1 MEVRMKIK
9 IALLGYKDFAER
21 AKQYIQYL
29 KNVEVSVYPCLG
41 YESISLVQKLQ
52 NEGIDA
58 IVTGQTNYI
67 QVKDKVSI
75 PVIPFR
81 VTFVDAVN
89 AFSQALKFNDKN
101 VALLYPSFDDFE
113 FDFKA
118 LSYFIGLNL
127 VQLSYSSIEDLKDK
141 IADLKQL
148 GIKLLIGTT
157 LAVSMC
163 KDYDISGIEIYSV
176 ESIIYASIDKAIE
189 VVKAIRE
196 KQSSEILRDL
206 IINNV
211 HEGVVYIDEFGKI
224 RIFNDEAVKLFKLE
238 QLPVIGNHIDGIA
251 SELKLMSTLETGN
264 VDINSIEVIK
274 NINLSISR
282 IPIKINNK
290 IIGVVSTFQNTENI
304 ENIGEAIR
312 RIKRTD
318 GFIAKHNFDNLI
330 GKSATFI
337 STINLSKKYARSDLP
352 ILVEGETGTGK
363 ELFVQSIHNF
373 SYRRHY
379 PFVAINCASLPE
391 NLLESELFG
400 YESGAFT
407 GASSSGK
414 KGMFEIADGGTL
426 FLDEINSIPKSF
438 QAKLLRVIEEK
449 EIIRIGGKRIIPV
462 NVRIIATS
470 NVSVKSMIDKG
481 DFREDLYYRIGIL
494 KINIPPLRDRI
505 SDLPYL
511 IEGLSGDINLYK
523 NYGFQDVYNK
533 MWQKLMKY
541 NFPGNIRELKMFLYR
556 FFILL
561 DENRIDDVLYID
573 DLIDFCIDE
582 MIEEMKNCSNAFQ
595 PLGINKQNERRVILD
610 LMKEYK
616 NNKSLVAK
624 HMGIGRNTL
633 YRKLKT
639 LGIYDFE

>member
-1 MEVRMKIK
+1 MKIK
-9 IALLGYKDFAER
+9 IALLGYKGFTER
-21 AKQYIQYL
+21 AEKYIQYL
-29 KNVEVSVYPCLG
+29 KNVEVSIYSSIG
-41 YESISLVQKLQ
+41 YESLPLVQKLQ
-52 NEGIDA
+52 EEGIDA

-67 QVKDKVSI
+67 QVKDKVNI

-89 AFSQALKFNDKN
+89 AFTQALKFKEKT

-118 LSYFIGLNL
+118 LADFIGLNII
-127 VQLSYSSIEDLKDK
+127 QLSYNSVWDLENK
-141 IADLKQL
+141 IADLKQQEV
-148 GIKLLIGTT
+148 KLLIGTT
-157 LAVSMC
+157 LAVSVC
-163 KDYDISGIEIYSV
+163 KNHGINGIEIYSV

-196 KQSSEILRDL
+196 KRSNEILRDL

-211 HEGVVYIDEFGKI
+211 HEGIVYTDEFGKI
-224 RIFNDEAVKLFKLE
+224 HIFNDEAASLFKLE
-238 QLPVIGNHIDGIA
+238 GLPVVGRHIDEIA
-251 SELKLMSTLETGN
+251 SELKLMETLRTGN
-264 VDINSIEVIK
+264 TDIDSIEVIK
-274 NINLSISR
+274 NIHLSINR

-290 IIGVVSTFQNTENI
+290 IIGIVSTFQNTENI
-304 ENIGEAIR
+304 ESIGDAIR
-312 RIKRTD
+312 RIKKAD
-318 GFIAKHNFDNLI
+318 GFIAKHTFDSLI
-330 GKSATFI
+330 GKSPAFL
-337 STINLSKKYARSDLP
+337 STIDLSKKYARSDLP

-373 SYRRHY
+373 SFRKNY

-400 YESGAFT
+400 YEPGAFT

-414 KGMFEIADGGTL
+414 KGLFEIADGGTL

-449 EIIRIGGKRIIPV
+449 EIIRIGGKKIIPV

-470 NVSVKSMIDKG
+470 NVSIRSMIDKG
-481 DFREDLYYRIGIL
+481 DFREDLYYRIGTL
-494 KINIPPLRDRI
+494 KVNIPPLRDRM

-511 IEGLSGDINLYK
+511 IEGLSKDINLYK
-523 NYGFQDVYNK
+523 NHDFQEVHDK
-533 MWQKLMKY
+533 IWQKLMNY
-541 NFPGNIRELKMFLYR
+541 NFHGNIRELKMFLHR

-561 DENRIDDVLYID
+561 DEDHIDDVFYID
-573 DLIDFCIDE
+573 GLIDFCVDE
-582 MIEEMKNCSNAFQ
+582 MIQKVDDHSDISQ
-595 PLGINKQNERRVILD
+595 KLGIIQQSERRVILN
-610 LMKEYK
+610 LLKEYK

-633 YRKLKT
+633 YRKMKT
-639 LGIYDFE
+639 LGIYEP

>member
-1 MEVRMKIK
+1 MKIK
-9 IALLGYKDFAER
+9 IALLGYKGFTER
-21 AKQYIQYL
+21 AEKYIQYL
-29 KNVEVSVYPCLG
+29 KNVEVCIYSSLG
-41 YESISLVQKLQ
+41 YESLPLAQKLQ

-89 AFSQALKFNDKN
+89 AFTQALKFEEKT
-101 VALLYPSFDDFE
+101 VALMYPSFDDFE
-113 FDFKA
+113 FDFVA
-118 LSYFIGLNL
+118 LADFIGLNI
-127 VQLSYSSIEDLKDK
+127 VQLTYNSICDLKKK
-141 IADLKQL
+141 IADLKQQ

-157 LAVSMC
+157 LAVSIC
-163 KDYDISGIEIYSV
+163 KDYGIRGIEIYSV

-196 KQSSEILRDL
+196 KRSNEIFRDL

-211 HEGVVYIDEFGKI
+211 HEGIVYIDEFGKI
-224 RIFNDEAVKLFKLE
+224 HIFNDEAARLFKLE
-238 QLPVIGNHIDGIA
+238 GFLVIGKHIDEIA
-251 SELKLMSTLETGN
+251 SDLRLTDTLRTG
-264 VDINSIEVIK
+264 DIEINSIEVIR
-274 NINLSISR
+274 NMHLSVSR

-290 IIGVVSTFQNTENI
+290 VVGVISTFQNAENI
-304 ENIGEAIR
+304 ENIGDAIR
-312 RIKRTD
+312 RIKRAD
-318 GFIAKHNFDNLI
+318 GFIAKYTFDSLI
-330 GKSATFI
+330 GKSPIFL

-363 ELFVQSIHNF
+363 ELFVQSIHNY
-373 SYRRHY
+373 SYRKNY

-400 YESGAFT
+400 YEPGSFT
-407 GASSSGK
+407 GASSNGK
-414 KGMFEIADGGTL
+414 KGLFEIADEGTL
-426 FLDEINSIPKSF
+426 FLDEINSIPKNF

-470 NVSVKSMIDKG
+470 NVSIRSMINNG
-481 DFREDLYYRIGIL
+481 EFREDLYYRIGTL
-494 KINIPPLRDRI
+494 KINIPPLRDRM

-511 IEGLSGDINLYK
+511 IEGLSSDINIYK
-523 NYGFQDVYNK
+523 NYDFRFIYNK
-533 MWQKLMKY
+533 MCQKLMGY
-541 NFPGNIRELKMFLYR
+541 DFPGNIRELKMFINR

-561 DENRIDDVLYID
+561 DENRVEDMLYID
-573 DLIDFCIDE
+573 NLINLCVGDMLEEINIYSKGSQSFDI
-582 MIEEMKNCSNAFQ
+582 IE
-595 PLGINKQNERRVILD
+595 QNEKRVIMSL
-610 LMKEYK
+610 LEQYK

-633 YRKLKT
+633 YRKMKKLN
-639 LGIYDFE
+639 IYDF